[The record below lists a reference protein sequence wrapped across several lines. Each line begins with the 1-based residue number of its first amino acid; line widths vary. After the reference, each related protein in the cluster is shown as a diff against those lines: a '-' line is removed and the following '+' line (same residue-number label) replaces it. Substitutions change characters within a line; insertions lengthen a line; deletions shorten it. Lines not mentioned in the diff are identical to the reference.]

1 MALFFITPALAKAPN
16 VVVSLKPVHGLIAG
30 VMAGVGEPGL
40 LLAAVADPH
49 SHALLPSQARSLASA
64 EVVFWVG
71 AKLER
76 YLQRP
81 LSNIAAKA
89 QIVTLLDN
97 PELRILPA
105 RRSGIWR
112 PHDHEAGGEDHEA
125 GGDHDSDPHF
135 WLDPRNAQA
144 IVRQAVMVLR
154 KVDPDNGHLYSQNGD
169 GMLYGLSVLEAD
181 LHRLLAPV
189 RTLPYLVLHDAYQ
202 YFEARF
208 RTNGVGAIAISP
220 DRKPGARR
228 IAAIRQRLRQG
239 NVRCLFQEAE
249 FNSNIV
255 ATLTEGSDIRVA
267 TLDPIGLRVRPGLG
281 AYGQVLRQLA
291 GALENCLSYS
301 LGP

>member
-1 MALFFITPALAKAPN
+1 MTIRWLCMVMALFFITPALAKAPN
-16 VVVSLKPVHGLIAG
+16 VVVSLKPVHGLSAG

-202 YFEARF
+202 YFEA
-208 RTNGVGAIAISP
+208 
-220 DRKPGARR
+220 
-228 IAAIRQRLRQG
+228 IRQRLRQG

-301 LGP
+301 LCP